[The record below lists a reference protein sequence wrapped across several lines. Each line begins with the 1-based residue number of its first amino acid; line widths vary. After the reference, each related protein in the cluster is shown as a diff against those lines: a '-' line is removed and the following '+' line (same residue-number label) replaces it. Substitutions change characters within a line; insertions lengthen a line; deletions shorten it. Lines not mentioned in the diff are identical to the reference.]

1 MKRYSIV
8 FDNKCAV
15 CGLGARSFKSLGLMS
30 DELGIELDSFQ
41 DNAIACN
48 VDPNRACDEM
58 AVIDLDTLEVTYGYD
73 GWVDIISLKSNFLA
87 RLMKLGLV
95 KSLLNPVY
103 IFFASNRRILA
114 PLEVNESTCE
124 PKLKK
129 GYRVALLMLL
139 ALFAGFITYK
149 KGEVLSTSELFGFL
163 NGWKLISVTGAGWL
177 ITGLLYQ
184 KANKWD
190 YWGHLAVIA
199 GTAIL
204 LQSFAL
210 VGYTL
215 FPNLAWVIGSM
226 ILSDLLMIWMHFKR
240 VKMLGVSQKQT
251 FIWWLILHFSAGVLL
266 TIYYL

>member
-1 MKRYSIV
+1 
-8 FDNKCAV
+8 
-15 CGLGARSFKSLGLMS
+15 
-30 DELGIELDSFQ
+30 
-41 DNAIACN
+41 
-48 VDPNRACDEM
+48 
-58 AVIDLDTLEVTYGYD
+58 
-73 GWVDIISLKSNFLA
+73 
-87 RLMKLGLV
+87 
-95 KSLLNPVY
+95 
-103 IFFASNRRILA
+103 
-114 PLEVNESTCE
+114 
-124 PKLKK
+124 
-129 GYRVALLMLL
+129 L

-177 ITGLLYQ
+177 FTGLLYQ

-199 GTAIL
+199 GTVIL

-210 VGYTL
+210 VGYKL

-226 ILSDLLMIWMHFKR
+226 IFSDLLMIWMHFKR

-251 FIWWLILHFSAGVLL
+251 LIWWLILHFSAGVLL